1 MDLQNELNE
10 IYELIDYI
18 IEKYEDKIGSPLDE
32 DYNNELDS
40 CICQVSDVKDAIED
54 LIKKVK

>member
-32 DYNNELDS
+32 DYNNELDT
-40 CICQVSDVKDAIED
+40 
-54 LIKKVK
+54 